1 MAALYCQG
9 ELQKVHFIRIFNV
22 FITKIT
28 ESKIKQ
34 TELERE
40 ESHQRIG
47 AGLHFHHTVT
57 SRRKSKKA

>member
-34 TELERE
+34 TEKEKR
-40 ESHQRIG
+40 
-47 AGLHFHHTVT
+47 TNNV
-57 SRRKSKKA
+57 